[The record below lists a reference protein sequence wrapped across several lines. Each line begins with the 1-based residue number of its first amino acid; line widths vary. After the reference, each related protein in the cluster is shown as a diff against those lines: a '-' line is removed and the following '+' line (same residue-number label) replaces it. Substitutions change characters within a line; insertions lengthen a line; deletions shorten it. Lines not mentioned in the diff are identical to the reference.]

1 METKGNAIFLT
12 RRIIEVDFYEKI
24 LSLKTF
30 LVSNIIIF
38 CFWYENFFSNIFFF
52 HSDHLY
58 SRI

>member
-38 CFWYENFFSNIFFF
+38 
-52 HSDHLY
+52 LLLV
-58 SRI
+58 